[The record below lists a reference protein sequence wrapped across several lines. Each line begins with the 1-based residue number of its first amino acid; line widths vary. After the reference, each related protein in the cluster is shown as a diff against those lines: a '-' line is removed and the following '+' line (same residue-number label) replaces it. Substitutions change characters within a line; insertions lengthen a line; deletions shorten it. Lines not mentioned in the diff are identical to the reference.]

1 MANSR
6 KLLVNEFNHWP
17 VAKFRGEISQLPLGH
32 PLVRAEQCMLQYR
45 NILC

>member
-1 MANSR
+1 MANFR

-17 VAKFRGEISQLPLGH
+17 VAKFHGEISQLPVGH
-32 PLVRAEQCMLQYR
+32 SSVRAEQLQYR